1 MLPKF
6 HYKICNSSFN
16 RYRGSSFIYRGN
28 NRRKYC
34 EALVQIGYN
43 NRQLERRRLAD
54 HLWAST
60 LPLAGKQVE
69 GVAPLV
75 QTELRFQSLWREG
88 WKVDRSTTS
97 NVFLPRREGEGKQR
111 HRCRETAVIP
121 GNCTVISQLRVI
133 YCLNSTTARFRV
145 YATDHSNRCHIY
157 TDISEQLIC
166 SYLFICR
173 GSDSMWHLN
182 TCRHRE
188 RVGKQMAARCSR
200 KDLMPEL
207 CVTEAFLRVAWLWH
221 QACRDEHTN

>member
-28 NRRKYC
+28 NWRKYC

-60 LPLAGKQVE
+60 LPLAGKQAE
-69 GVAPLV
+69 GVAPLA

-111 HRCRETAVIP
+111 HRCRETVVIP
-121 GNCTVISQLRVI
+121 GNCTVISHLRVI

-166 SYLFICR
+166 SYPQLIVASSTLLPPPTLGELGDIVTAGATVCDTWTHVDTGSELGNRWRR
-173 GSDSMWHLN
+173 GAA
-182 TCRHRE
+182 
-188 RVGKQMAARCSR
+188 GK
-200 KDLMPEL
+200 
-207 CVTEAFLRVAWLWH
+207 T
-221 QACRDEHTN
+221 